1 MDPPAQY
8 LFMLHPGPILDAF
21 QGRRSWDCLGRTY
34 VQVRLRGTPE
44 IGTGQHRRHSSFL
57 SFYSRKSGVDPPAQY
72 LFMLHPGP
80 LLDAFQGRRSWDCLG
95 RTYLGNAQVRLRGTA
110 EIGTGPHRSYSSFL
124 SFYSRKSG
132 VDPLAQYLFMYACPL
147 CSRPASPASLQ
158 RNTREGERDRE
169 R

>member
-1 MDPPAQY
+1 M
-8 LFMLHPGPILDAF
+8 
-21 QGRRSWDCLGRTY
+21 
-34 VQVRLRGTPE
+34 
-44 IGTGQHRRHSSFL
+44 
-57 SFYSRKSGVDPPAQY
+57 DPPAQY

-80 LLDAFQGRRSWDCLG
+80 LLDAFQGRRSWDFS
-95 RTYLGNAQVRLRGTA
+95 RTYLRRNTAEMPKLGDGKPA